1 MSWLS
6 DLIDSKSGASNAID
20 IEAQKGRYDSAMK
33 GTNDGYSKMMG
44 FAENQMDINSEQN
57 RARLS
62 MMESSSAD
70 NAAESARLAQRGAA
84 SAGGA
89 PAAAMAFQQ
98 QDMAQKGQANV
109 MNQYQQGMFNQQE
122 NAMQSMSGIL
132 ANQGQIAQSG
142 FNMGESAREYNKKV
156 AAQAQQKKL
165 AMLGGALKIGGGI
178 MSGNPMAAL
187 SGASDFMQE
196 GGPVGYN
203 TGGEVEDPENPKP
216 VGNGESDK
224 DSMLKL
230 AMQELR
236 QGIEMAKTE
245 PSPFNEPLWYGREDA
260 NKYGTENVTMPLDK
274 RLQLGSAYRPQRENI
289 PVTPQGPITDS
300 FKTRGYQTGG
310 MPKYSPYP
318 GDQIDAK
325 LEPGEYVLNRNAVNA
340 VGKENLDELNNEQ
353 APRFDKG
360 KVKLR
365 MGGYLYGK

>member
-6 DLIDSKSGASNAID
+6 DLIDSKSGANNAID

-33 GTNDGYSKMMG
+33 GTNAGYDKMMG
-44 FAENQMDINSEQN
+44 FAEGQMDINSEQN
-57 RARLS
+57 RSRLS

-109 MNQYQQGMFNQQE
+109 MNQYQQGMFGQQE

-156 AAQAQQKKL
+156 EAMASQKKL

-203 TGGEVEDPENPKP
+203 AGGEVEDPENPKP

-230 AMQELR
+230 AMNGYQEREGKLEELR
-236 QGIEMAKTE
+236 RGIEMAKTE

-260 NKYGTENVTMPLDK
+260 NKYGTENVTMPLNNK
-274 RLQLGSAYRPQRENI
+274 FNGGGNS
-289 PVTPQGPITDS
+289 PITDS
-300 FKTRGYQTGG
+300 FQTRGYQTGG

-340 VGKENLDELNNEQ
+340 VGKENLDELNNEE